1 MLKARGVSVHPGRN
15 PRSLFAPSCFV
26 TPFGFCVTVTKHRSE
41 VRSSPDRLACLALRP
56 QQRQLSL
63 GELMT
68 YDIAVIGGGIV
79 GLSFAMQLG
88 RQYPRLRVVV
98 LEKEAG
104 VARHQ
109 TGHNSG
115 VIHSGVYYKVGSLKA
130 RLCVAGSR
138 EMVEFCSQHA
148 IPHAVCGKLIVAANA
163 EEAGRFDDLLA
174 RGLAN
179 GLVGLR
185 LLSRDQMLEIEP
197 HVGGVRALQVPSTG
211 ITDYAAVTAKYAEIA
226 TAQGAE
232 VKTDAGVMG
241 FDRACSVGSQAAPD
255 LVVVRTR
262 AGDFSARYVVNCA
275 GLYSD
280 RVARMAGD
288 EPGMMLVPFRGEYYD
303 LAPGRQSLVRGLI
316 YPVPDPRYPFLGVH
330 FTRRIR
336 GNVDA
341 GPNAVLAFRREGY
354 RFSDF
359 DLGET
364 MEVWMDAGFRVMAKR
379 HWKNGLAEFRRS
391 LRKREFVRSCQR
403 LVPEVRM
410 TDMTPGGSGVR
421 AQAVGPDGTLVDDFR
436 FVGKGRFLHVLNVPS
451 PAATAS
457 LPIGREILKMVPEE
471 IVS

>member
-1 MLKARGVSVHPGRN
+1 
-15 PRSLFAPSCFV
+15 
-26 TPFGFCVTVTKHRSE
+26 
-41 VRSSPDRLACLALRP
+41 
-56 QQRQLSL
+56 
-63 GELMT
+63 MT

-79 GLSFAMQLG
+79 GLSFAMQASE
-88 RQYPRLRVVV
+88 RFPRLRVVV

-115 VIHSGVYYKVGSLKA
+115 VIHSGVYYKAGSLKA
-130 RLCVAGSR
+130 RLCVAGAR
-138 EMVEFCSQHA
+138 EVVEFCSRHG
-148 IPHAVCGKLIVAANA
+148 IPYEVCGKLIVATNS
-163 EEAGRFDDLLA
+163 EEIARLDVLLA
-174 RGLAN
+174 QGVAN
-179 GLVGLR
+179 GLKGLR
-185 LLSRDQMLEIEP
+185 LLERAAMLDIEP
-197 HVGGVRALQVPSTG
+197 HVGGVGALLVPSTG

-226 TAQGAE
+226 AARGAE
-232 VKTDAGVMG
+232 VKTGAGVVG
-241 FDRACSVGSQAAPD
+241 FDVSGNE
-255 LVVVRTR
+255 VVVRTR

-288 EPGMMLVPFRGEYYD
+288 DPGMMLVPFRGEYYD
-303 LAPGRQSLVRGLI
+303 LDAARQELVRGLI

-330 FTRRIR
+330 FTRRIQ

-354 RFSDF
+354 GWRDF
-359 DLGET
+359 DLGEA
-364 MEVWMDAGFRVMAKR
+364 MEVFMDAGFRAMARR
-379 HWKNGLAEFRRS
+379 HWKNGLSEFRRS

-410 TDMTPGGSGVR
+410 EDMTPGGSGVR
-421 AQAVGPDGTLVDDFR
+421 AQAVGTDGALVDDFR
-436 FVGKGRFLHVLNVPS
+436 FVGRERFLHVLNVPS

-471 IVS
+471 IAG

>member
-1 MLKARGVSVHPGRN
+1 MIFGEAAVLWTAWTGEGARLS
-15 PRSLFAPSCFV
+15 
-26 TPFGFCVTVTKHRSE
+26 TKHT
-41 VRSSPDRLACLALRP
+41 
-56 QQRQLSL
+56 
-63 GELMT
+63 LMT

-79 GLSFAMQLG
+79 GLSFAMQVG
-88 RQYPRLRVVV
+88 ERFPRLRVVV

-115 VIHSGVYYKVGSLKA
+115 VIHSGVYYKAGSLKA
-130 RLCVAGSR
+130 RLCVAGAR
-138 EMVEFCSQHA
+138 EMVEFCSRHG
-148 IPHAVCGKLIVAANA
+148 IPQEVCGKLIVATNS
-163 EEAGRFDDLLA
+163 EEVSRLDELLA
-174 RGLAN
+174 QGMAN
-179 GLVGLR
+179 GLEGLR
-185 LLSRDQMLEIEP
+185 LLSREAMLEIEP
-197 HVGGVRALQVPSTG
+197 HVGGVRALHVPSTG

-226 TAQGAE
+226 TGRGAE
-232 VKTDAGVMG
+232 VKTGAGVVG
-241 FDRACSVGSQAAPD
+241 FGRSNGRVGSA
-255 LVVVRTR
+255 VVVRTR

-288 EPGMMLVPFRGEYYD
+288 DPGMILVPFRGEYYD
-303 LAPGRQSLVRGLI
+303 LAAARGELVRGLI

-330 FTRRIR
+330 FTRRIQ

-354 RFSDF
+354 RWRDF

-364 MEVWMDAGFRVMAKR
+364 MEVFLDAGFRAMAWR
-379 HWKNGLAEFRRS
+379 HWRNGLGEFRRS
-391 LRKREFVRSCQR
+391 LRKREFVRSCQQ

-410 TDMTPGGSGVR
+410 EDMTPGGSGVR
-421 AQAVGPDGTLVDDFR
+421 AQAVATDGALVDDFR
-436 FVGKGRFLHVLNVPS
+436 FVGRERFLHVLNVPS

-471 IVS
+471 IVG